1 MHNRIKKLRKQR
13 QITQT
18 ILGMRVGCSQNV
30 ISKIEK
36 GKCDPRAS
44 LLVELA
50 DCFDVSVDYILG
62 RTKKKY
68 TYENCLR
75 NSTVLDTYGEYIH
88 AYASL
93 SDESK
98 EAVNILICRLAE
110 LEKTQK
116 GCKK

>member
-1 MHNRIKKLRKQR
+1 M
-13 QITQT
+13 
-18 ILGMRVGCSQNV
+18 
-30 ISKIEK
+30 
-36 GKCDPRAS
+36 
-44 LLVELA
+44 VELA

-88 AYASL
+88 AYANL